1 MILYSVN
8 FSNKGTKV
16 IDLPILTKV
25 FLAFLCLKGLI
36 EAYLDRRNIRH
47 INSNKSKVPEKFSD
61 QISLEDHQKA
71 ANYSIEKIST
81 SQFFHIF
88 SYIILL
94 GWTIFGGLDYLN
106 NIVKS
111 MGLSQLWTG
120 VTFIILFSMIGSFL
134 SLPESIYNTF
144 IVEQKWGFNKT
155 TPKIFI
161 LDLIKGTIL
170 GLIIGV
176 PLLAGIL
183 WIMDK
188 MGDYWWAYT
197 WIFLS
202 VFQLLMM
209 WIYPTFIAPL
219 FNKFEPLEE
228 GEVKNK
234 IEALLSRTG
243 FESNGLF
250 VMDASKRSG
259 HGNAYF
265 TGFGKTKR
273 IVFFDTL
280 IKTLDPTEIEAV
292 LAHELGHFKRKHVL
306 KLMIKAFVFSFI
318 GLFVLGYLMKSQ
330 AFFNAHGVKSMEPYI
345 ALTLFILVSGVYTFF
360 ITPISSWTSRKYEFE
375 ADEFAA
381 KHSSARE
388 LISALVKMYK
398 DNASTLTPDPLYSAF
413 YHSHPPALIRVN
425 FLEKFL
431 NK

>member
-1 MILYSVN
+1 M
-8 FSNKGTKV
+8 
-16 IDLPILTKV
+16 IDLPILTKI

-47 INSNKSKVPEKFSD
+47 IYSNKNKVPVKFTD
-61 QISLEDHQKA
+61 QISLEDHKKA
-71 ANYSIEKIST
+71 ANYSAEKLNT
-81 SQFFHIF
+81 SQFFN
-88 SYIILL
+88 LL
-94 GWTIFGGLDYLN
+94 GYGVLLAWTLGGGIDALN
-106 NIVKS
+106 SRIR
-111 MGLSQLWTG
+111 GFELSELWTG
-120 VTFIILFSMIGSFL
+120 VAFIISFSIIGSL
-134 SLPESIYNTF
+134 VSLPASLYNTF
-144 IVEQKWGFNKT
+144 VVEQKWGFNKT
-155 TPKIFI
+155 TPKVFI
-161 LDLIKGTIL
+161 TDMIKGSII
-170 GLIIGV
+170 GLIIGT
-176 PLLAGIL
+176 PLIAGIL
-183 WIMDK
+183 WIMEK

-209 WIYPTFIAPL
+209 WIYPTFIAPI

-228 GEVKNK
+228 GEVKQK
-234 IEALLSRTG
+234 IEQLLGRTG

-250 VMDASKRSG
+250 IMDASKRSG

-280 IKTLDPTEIEAV
+280 IKTLNADEIEAV

-330 AFFNAHGVKSMEPYI
+330 AFFNAHGVSSTEPYI
-345 ALTLFILVSGVYTFF
+345 ALTLFMLVSGIYTFF
-360 ITPISSWTSRKYEFE
+360 ITPLSSWTSRKYEFE

-381 KHSSARE
+381 KHSSAKE

-398 DNASTLTPDPLYSAF
+398 DNASTLTPDPMYSAF

-431 NK
+431 PKSE